1 MKRSV
6 LFLTVSLLFN
16 VINGGT
22 PHLSFF
28 CELPEKEF
36 NQLFADSSLIRE
48 LAEMQVSLRIGLH
61 DFGKGRT
68 EVIQKLNRAGI
79 PVYAWML
86 LPEEE
91 GYWFNMHNGDKARK
105 RYDDFKKW
113 TTENNLKW
121 EGTGLD
127 IEPDMNDAKMALSH
141 PWKLAW
147 KVYKRLY
154 DNKSLKDAKDIYQSL
169 ISEMKTDGYTVESY
183 IIPYLIEERAN
194 KTTSLQKVL
203 GIVDI
208 ETDTEIPMLYTSL
221 MDNPGI
227 LPLYI
232 KKGHPAG
239 IGSTGG
245 GVNIGGFE
253 LAALTWEKLEL
264 DILIASELTGELVI
278 FCLETSVQKG
288 FLGKIKNID
297 YSKQAPDLTIEIVR
311 QEKTNKFVR
320 SILVILDHPF
330 WMTLAILV
338 IISGIVFGIYKL
350 MVFIISRARSQIWLY
365 ILINLLLTLTS
376 KTPKI

>member
-1 MKRSV
+1 MKRTILISF
-6 LFLTVSLLFN
+6 LFL
-16 VINGGT
+16 INLRILTGT
-22 PHLSFF
+22 DPDLSFF

-36 NQLFADSSLIRE
+36 INLFADSSLIPE
-48 LAEMQVSLRIGLH
+48 LVDMKVSIRIGLH
-61 DFGKGRT
+61 DFGNGRT
-68 EVIQKLNRAGI
+68 GVIQRLNQAGI

-86 LPEEE
+86 LPEED
-91 GYWFNMHNGDKARK
+91 GYWFNMHNGEKARK

-121 EGTGLD
+121 EGIGLD
-127 IEPDMNDAKMALSH
+127 IEPDMNDAKLAFSH

-169 ISEMKTDGYTVESY
+169 ISDMKTDGYAVESY
-183 IIPYLIEERAN
+183 IIPYIIEERAK

-203 GIVDI
+203 GIVDL

-245 GVNIGGFE
+245 GVSIGGFE
-253 LAALTWEKLEL
+253 LAALTWEKLER
-264 DILIASELTGELVI
+264 DILIASELTDELVI
-278 FCLETSVQKG
+278 FCLETSVQKS
-288 FLGKIKNID
+288 FLVKIKNFD
-297 YSKQAPDLTIEIVR
+297 YNKQAPDMTMEIVR

-320 SILVILDHPF
+320 SILVLLDNPF
-330 WMTLAILV
+330 WMTLAVLA
-338 IISGIVFGIYKL
+338 IISGILFGIYKL
-350 MVFIISRARSQIWLY
+350 IVFIIRLFNRK
-365 ILINLLLTLTS
+365 N
-376 KTPKI
+376 K